1 MGGFGVAGGGTPTF
15 PECSRSVV
23 DIAHPNEGR
32 TPMPD
37 HPTNANPDSARSDVT
52 RREFTGMMLAGA
64 AGLVLPARLGAATW
78 RQDTYF
84 AWQEVAPGVRAAIG
98 GGGNVLL
105 VANGGEALVSDA
117 KNLGLGHTL
126 RREAEAFG
134 TPVTVAVNT
143 HHHGDHVGGNVAF
156 ARDLPLIANPN
167 AQRRVRR
174 QAESIAGQTN
184 DRISQTIDRMSQEGV
199 APRVIDDLVEEA
211 RSIEQATASD
221 LTPNETFEAEREV
234 RVGTRTVLLRHVGAG
249 HTDNDVFLHLPEVN
263 LIHTGD
269 LLFVG
274 RHGFMDQNGGVDSQG
289 WQRSLRGMIDLA
301 DADTVVVSGHGDI
314 VGRAGLERQYE
325 YFNQLRAA
333 VEAAVSEGRSRD
345 EVEALQP
352 EALSDISGSPAR
364 NLGVVYDEVTG

>member
-1 MGGFGVAGGGTPTF
+1 MQNRT
-15 PECSRSVV
+15 RSTQS
-23 DIAHPNEGR
+23 DPSAH
-32 TPMPD
+32 
-37 HPTNANPDSARSDVT
+37 AFT

-64 AGLVLPARLGAATW
+64 AGLALPGRLGASPW

-84 AWQEVAPGVRAAIG
+84 TWQEVAPGVRAAIG

-105 VANGGEALVSDA
+105 VASGGEALVSDA

-143 HHHGDHVGGNVAF
+143 HHHGDHIGGNVAF
-156 ARDLPLIANPN
+156 AGDLPLIANPN
-167 AQRRVRR
+167 AQRRVRE
-174 QAESIAGQTN
+174 QAEAIAGQTN

-199 APRVIDDLVEEA
+199 DPRVIDDLIEEA
-211 RSIEQATASD
+211 RSIERASAED
-221 LTPNETFEAEREV
+221 LTPNETFETEREV
-234 RVGTRTVLLRHVGAG
+234 RVGDRTVLLRHVGAG

-263 LIHTGD
+263 VIHTGD

-274 RHGFMDQNGGVDSQG
+274 RHGFMDQNGGVDSEG
-289 WQRSLRGMIDLA
+289 WQRSLRAMIDLC
-301 DADTVVVSGHGDI
+301 DADTVVVSGHGEI

-325 YFNQLRAA
+325 YFDQLRAA
-333 VEAAVSEGRSRD
+333 VETAVSEGRSKD

-352 EALSDISGSPAR
+352 DSLADISGSPAR